1 MKKILLSCIASS
13 FLLASNY
20 RIVNLSSDAIA
31 LSGANLAKSYGAD
44 AAVINP
50 ANMAFLGQDA
60 QLDLSLNYYH
70 IHGSKYTDEYRQE
83 SKAQGKEYLNAK
95 DDRGSN
101 FNFGMPELS
110 FVLPLN
116 EEHYLGFAAYTDF
129 DAVYG
134 WEGNYAQSLVKKLDM
149 RGGTL
154 ALSYAYKVTDEYSL
168 AFSLFANHTKLKF
181 YNTKDNALN
190 QDYPL
195 NPGYSSNITG
205 YTPHWVYDASFK
217 ANNNIKF
224 GFKTALTYVPNYL
237 DNKFRFSLV
246 YKSAY
251 NNDFEGDL
259 NVRILTWGMFDF
271 VKNTMAANP
280 SLVTSKLPQAL
291 VPILQ
296 AALGVFQQNPASF
309 LNNYMT
315 YNGNT
320 NINLLY
326 PASLNVGFAYE
337 YDKHDFLLNLGY
349 TFWSKFNGINL
360 NAQVPELSAED
371 MKKIATA
378 SQTLAAANAAANG
391 AAAAANGAANGAA
404 AVASRAA
411 SGASQAI
418 QALLADE
425 KIKSYLLATML
436 NQNLDTKWKDTLL
449 ISLGYRYKYNDDL
462 ALMFGFQ
469 TENTPISRRD
479 VTFLSKDS
487 RVFMYSLGADYK
499 YNKNLSFQSALAY
512 QAYADIGLENNA
524 VDDILIKAKGQFKD
538 QYNIIFNMGLKY
550 KF

>member
-190 QDYPL
+190 QDYPN
-195 NPGYSSNITG
+195 NPKSNNGT

-291 VPILQ
+291 VPILT
-296 AALGVFQQNPASF
+296 AALEVFKTSPQSF

-315 YNGNT
+315 YNGNA

-360 NAQVPELSAED
+360 NAQVPELSASDLE
-371 MKKIATA
+371 KIQKAYQA
-378 SQTLAAANAAANG
+378 LAAANG
-391 AAAAANGAANGAA
+391 AAKPAAAPAAAANGATNGA
-404 AVASRAA
+404 S
-411 SGASQAI
+411 AI

>member
-190 QDYPL
+190 QDYPN
-195 NPGYSSNITG
+195 NPKSNNGT

-280 SLVTSKLPQAL
+280 SLVTSKLPKEL
-291 VPILQ
+291 LPILTD
-296 AALGVFQQNPASF
+296 ALQYFQTKPEGF

-315 YNGNT
+315 YNGNA

-371 MKKIATA
+371 MQKIANA
-378 SQTLAAANAAANG
+378 SKLLTAANAAANG
-391 AAAAANGAANGAA
+391 AVPAAAANGATNGAA
-404 AVASRAA
+404 A
-411 SGASQAI
+411 AI
-418 QALLADE
+418 GQLLQDE

>member
-190 QDYPL
+190 QDYPN
-195 NPGYSSNITG
+195 NPKPNNGT

-280 SLVTSKLPQAL
+280 SLVTSKLPKEL
-291 VPILQ
+291 LPILT
-296 AALGVFQQNPASF
+296 AALQYFQTKPEGF

-315 YNGNT
+315 YNGNA

-371 MKKIATA
+371 MQKIANA
-378 SQTLAAANAAANG
+378 SKLLTAANAAANG
-391 AAAAANGAANGAA
+391 AVPAAAANGATNGAA
-404 AVASRAA
+404 A
-411 SGASQAI
+411 AI
-418 QALLADE
+418 GQLLQDE